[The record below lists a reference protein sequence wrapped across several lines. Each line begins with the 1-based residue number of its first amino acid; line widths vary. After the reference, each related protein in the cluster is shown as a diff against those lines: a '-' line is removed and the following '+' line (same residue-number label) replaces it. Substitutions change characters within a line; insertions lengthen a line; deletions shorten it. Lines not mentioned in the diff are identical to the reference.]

1 MLSPGRPARKV
12 LMSTRELLVLGSASQ
27 VPTRHRNHNGY
38 LLLWDGEGILFDPGE
53 GTQRQMTQFG
63 ARASQITRICVSHFH
78 GDHCLG
84 LAGIIQ
90 RISLDRVPHRVPVHY
105 PASGQVYFDRLRH
118 ASVFDDHSDI
128 EERPLTT
135 PGVQH
140 EGDPAIVAAPL
151 EHTIESWGYR
161 IQTPPTV
168 HLMPER
174 LAALGV
180 KGKEIRELLKAGG
193 VQVGG
198 PSESGG
204 RWVKLEEVSEQR
216 PGRAVAVIMDTRR
229 CDAAVQ
235 LAKDVDVLVIES
247 TYLNSERKE
256 AWERGHL
263 TAVDAA
269 EIGVA
274 AGARRVVLTH
284 FSQRYPS
291 ATPFWEEAA
300 AIHPDV
306 ILAEDGA
313 RISCRAP
320 SHE

>member
-1 MLSPGRPARKV
+1 
-12 LMSTRELLVLGSASQ
+12 MSTRELLVLGSASQ

-53 GTQRQMTQFG
+53 GTQRQMTIFG

-84 LAGIIQ
+84 LAGIVQ
-90 RISLDRVPHRVPVHY
+90 RISLDRVPHTVPIHY

-118 ASVFDDHSDI
+118 ASVFDDQAHI
-128 EERPLTT
+128 EERPLLT

-140 EGDPAIVAAPL
+140 DGEPAIMAAPL
-151 EHTIESWGYR
+151 EHTIESWGFR
-161 IQTPPTV
+161 IQTAPTV
-168 HLMPER
+168 HLLPER

-180 KGKEIRELLKAGG
+180 KGPIVKELLKAGG
-193 VQVGG
+193 VQIGG
-198 PSESGG
+198 SADEGG

-216 PGRAVAVIMDTRR
+216 AGRAVAVIMDTRR
-229 CDAAVQ
+229 CEAAVQ
-235 LAKDVDVLVIES
+235 LARDADVLVIES
-247 TYLNSERKE
+247 TYLQSERKE

-263 TAVDAA
+263 TARDAA

-274 AGARRVVLTH
+274 AGAKRLVLTH

-291 ATPFWEEAA
+291 TAPFLEEAS

-306 ILAEDGA
+306 ITAEDGA
-313 RISCRAP
+313 RIPCRVP
-320 SHE
+320 SHA